1 MEEESRVLHTVC
13 ALWNY
18 FLMLSTVPAIYFILM
33 CAKEGVYDAWYF
45 QSMSRTGCLI
55 FYAVAVIVLIFLC
68 YLSEECARHIYG
80 GETGSDMPAELWKR
94 AQIYASN
101 IEMTLVLS
109 ALSVMAAKKGYV
121 TLEMGSV
128 SAMLFLMAAAL
139 QIIPYLDAFGM
150 CLLSELLAEKDSFEL
165 FTWMV
170 TVLNEK
176 DKRKQ
181 LLAKGIHG
189 YMEVIAAYMIGI
201 FMSPLLLE
209 IMILAAKI
217 LGWIVCKIWV

>member
-1 MEEESRVLHTVC
+1 
-13 ALWNY
+13 
-18 FLMLSTVPAIYFILM
+18 
-33 CAKEGVYDAWYF
+33 
-45 QSMSRTGCLI
+45 
-55 FYAVAVIVLIFLC
+55 
-68 YLSEECARHIYG
+68 
-80 GETGSDMPAELWKR
+80 MPAELWKR

-170 TVLNEK
+170 MVLNEK

>member
-1 MEEESRVLHTVC
+1 MDNFQAYGEFAR
-13 ALWNY
+13 
-18 FLMLSTVPAIYFILM
+18 
-33 CAKEGVYDAWYF
+33 VYDMF
-45 QSMSRTGCLI
+45 QDNVDYQTWGKWLKQQLAAQGITDGLVLDLGC
-55 FYAVAVIVLIFLC
+55 
-68 YLSEECARHIYG
+68 G
-80 GETGSDMPAELWKR
+80 TGS
-94 AQIYASN
+94 
-101 IEMTLVLS
+101 MT
-109 ALSVMAAKKGYV
+109 
-121 TLEMGSV
+121 
-128 SAMLFLMAAAL
+128 
-139 QIIPYLDAFGM
+139 
-150 CLLSELLAEKDSFEL
+150 ELLAEKDSFEL

-170 TVLNEK
+170 MVLNEK

>member
-1 MEEESRVLHTVC
+1 MVFSEHVQNRLSDLLCSCSNCTD
-13 ALWNY
+13 
-18 FLMLSTVPAIYFILM
+18 FPMLSF
-33 CAKEGVYDAWYF
+33 G
-45 QSMSRTGCLI
+45 
-55 FYAVAVIVLIFLC
+55 
-68 YLSEECARHIYG
+68 
-80 GETGSDMPAELWKR
+80 
-94 AQIYASN
+94 
-101 IEMTLVLS
+101 
-109 ALSVMAAKKGYV
+109 
-121 TLEMGSV
+121 
-128 SAMLFLMAAAL
+128 
-139 QIIPYLDAFGM
+139 GM

>member
-33 CAKEGVYDAWYF
+33 CAKEDVYDAYYF
-45 QSMSRTGCLI
+45 QSMSKIGCLI
-55 FYAVAVIVLIFLC
+55 FYAVVVIVLIFLC

-80 GETGSDMPAELWKR
+80 GETDSDMPAELWKR

-101 IEMTLVLS
+101 IETSLVVS

-128 SAMLFLMAAAL
+128 AAMLFLMAAAI
-139 QIIPYLDAFGM
+139 QIIPSLDAFGM

-201 FMSPLLLE
+201 FMSPLLLGV
-209 IMILAAKI
+209 MIIAAKI
-217 LGWIVCKIWV
+217 LVWIVCKIWV